1 MVLHMQAIQGYYD
14 GAAIRPLEVIEAKP
28 NQRVIITMMDDF
40 LETREATGGKS
51 MRGVLS
57 RYANPALAEKEE
69 GAWER
74 AVTEK
79 NGDI

>member
-1 MVLHMQAIQGYYD
+1 
-14 GAAIRPLEVIEAKP
+14 
-28 NQRVIITMMDDF
+28 MDDF
-40 LETREATGGKS
+40 LETHEATGGKS